1 MIEILEIHPDPVR
14 VELRRHEARGLVE
27 VIEALTEKV
36 SSNAEILALIGISPE
51 TLALADLAGAKVLM
65 RL

>member
-1 MIEILEIHPDPVR
+1 MIEILELNPDPVR

-36 SSNAEILALIGISPE
+36 TTDSSFLAAIGITAE
-51 TLALADLAGAKVLM
+51 ALALADIAGAKVLM